1 MTRFKWICTFLLIC
15 SYLLCLG
22 DATATQAQ
30 ENNGD
35 TPLMLAAYD
44 GNIQLMQRLVAQGS
58 QVDQKNKYGLT
69 ALFFAAGA
77 TRTQATPKGST
88 ESVRFLLE
96 HGATFNIKSSRN
108 GFNALMAAAD
118 NQNAGSVL
126 LLLQHGADIN
136 SLTTDGRSALTMAVG
151 RLDTDVVKLLLDRG
165 ARVNGYADN
174 FGQTPLLEAIASSPT
189 FAPASYEE
197 AVEFMQK
204 QAPVLARAVKIVQM
218 LLTHGA
224 QVNVANH
231 NGQTALTVAIVER
244 NALLVRILLDAHA
257 DPNAIDR
264 LQGNASALILAAKA
278 RRVDIAEMLLKKGA
292 NVQFKDEF
300 GKSAIDYAR
309 EYGPKKMTE
318 ILR

>member
-96 HGATFNIKSSRN
+96 H
-108 GFNALMAAAD
+108 ALMAAAD